1 MALVLS
7 VLVFILSLPAWSLL
21 CFIAGIVVVAF
32 DFLWLSVTRLVVRS
46 PSVAASWLL
55 DVMSVDGSTV
65 SLRELSGDS
74 DNVSLLLLSIMGV
87 MSIIGVASVD
97 GNSTSLPELSA
108 DGDSISS
115 VTVYWCHVCG
125 W

>member
-21 CFIAGIVVVAF
+21 CFIVVVAF
-32 DFLWLSVTRLVVRS
+32 DLLWLAVTRLVVRS

-74 DNVSLLLLSIMGV
+74 DNARLFCYCL
-87 MSIIGVASVD
+87 
-97 GNSTSLPELSA
+97 
-108 DGDSISS
+108 
-115 VTVYWCHVCG
+115 
-125 W
+125 